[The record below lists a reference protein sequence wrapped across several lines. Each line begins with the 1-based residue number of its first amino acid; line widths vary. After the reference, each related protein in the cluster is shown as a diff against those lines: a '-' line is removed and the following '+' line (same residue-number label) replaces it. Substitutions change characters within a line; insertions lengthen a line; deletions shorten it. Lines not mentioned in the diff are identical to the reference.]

1 MIHAGLSTAS
11 LALSAVAFDGVAKK
25 VEGLLKFTLA
35 RLNHQTKAAQ
45 HDTSAAQAHQVAADL
60 DGEGDHPVRRIVT
73 VDDLFFELLKVI
85 ESRWPFIAVMVLV
98 SNCGYPISMAASI
111 FRESSSVL
119 PSST

>member
-35 RLNHQTKAAQ
+35 RLNHQTKAAK
-45 HDTSAAQAHQVAADL
+45 HTSAAQALQVAADL
-60 DGEGDHPVRRIVT
+60 DGEGNHPVRRMVT
-73 VDDLFFELLKVI
+73 VDDLFFELLNVI

-98 SNCGYPISMAASI
+98 SNCGYPVSMAASI

>member
-25 VEGLLKFTLA
+25 MEGLLEFTLA

-45 HDTSAAQAHQVAADL
+45 HDTSTAQANQVAAEL

-73 VDDLFFELLKVI
+73 VDDLFVELLSNVI
-85 ESRWPFIAVMVLV
+85 ESWWPSIAVMVL
-98 SNCGYPISMAASI
+98 
-111 FRESSSVL
+111 F
-119 PSST
+119 